1 MKYSAIFQV
10 YGLIM
15 ANLLLIMGGQLGY
28 LYIVGPISMEEGNT
42 MSLPE
47 IPFIGFLIMILM
59 AAGSM
64 IIVAILQKMPAP
76 VRYVTSNLKPY
87 TKKIEKIIGRKSK
100 NDLSPRVID
109 IDIIFYGER
118 KVHRKN
124 LILPHNNFAN
134 RPFVIVPINELD
146 KKMKMKLTKKFK
158 NFLIYT
164 NISSKLSGNI
174 VQKVS

>member
-1 MKYSAIFQV
+1 MMETIVIS
-10 YGLIM
+10 
-15 ANLLLIMGGQLGY
+15 LG
-28 LYIVGPISMEEGNT
+28 
-42 MSLPE
+42 
-47 IPFIGFLIMILM
+47 
-59 AAGSM
+59 
-64 IIVAILQKMPAP
+64 
-76 VRYVTSNLKPY
+76 SNLGNREFYLDSSVRHLSKKLKYISCSSTYESEGMGVFNHPSYLNRVIYCKTNLSFTSLLNY

-124 LILPHNNFAN
+124 LILPHNNFAK
-134 RPFVIVPINELD
+134 RPFVVVPINELD
-146 KKMKMKLTKKFK
+146 KKMKRKLTKKFK
-158 NFLIYT
+158 YFLIHT

>member
-1 MKYSAIFQV
+1 METVVIS
-10 YGLIM
+10 
-15 ANLLLIMGGQLGY
+15 LG
-28 LYIVGPISMEEGNT
+28 
-42 MSLPE
+42 
-47 IPFIGFLIMILM
+47 
-59 AAGSM
+59 
-64 IIVAILQKMPAP
+64 
-76 VRYVTSNLKPY
+76 SNLGNRELYLDSSIKHLSKKLKHIFCSSTYESEGMGVFNHPNYLNRVIYCKTNLSFTSLLNY

>member
-1 MKYSAIFQV
+1 METIVIS
-10 YGLIM
+10 
-15 ANLLLIMGGQLGY
+15 LG
-28 LYIVGPISMEEGNT
+28 
-42 MSLPE
+42 
-47 IPFIGFLIMILM
+47 
-59 AAGSM
+59 
-64 IIVAILQKMPAP
+64 
-76 VRYVTSNLKPY
+76 SNLGNREFYLDSSVRHLSKKLKHIYCSSTYESEGIGVFNHPNYLNRVIYCKTNLSFTSLLNY

-134 RPFVIVPINELD
+134 RPFVIVPINQLD
-146 KKMKMKLTKKFK
+146 KKMKRKLTKKFK
-158 NFLIYT
+158 NFLIHT

>member
-1 MKYSAIFQV
+1 METVVIS
-10 YGLIM
+10 
-15 ANLLLIMGGQLGY
+15 LG
-28 LYIVGPISMEEGNT
+28 
-42 MSLPE
+42 
-47 IPFIGFLIMILM
+47 
-59 AAGSM
+59 
-64 IIVAILQKMPAP
+64 
-76 VRYVTSNLKPY
+76 SNLGNRELYLDSSIKHLSKKLKHIFCSSTYESEGMGVSNHPSYLNRVIYCKTNLSFTSLLNY